1 MIQSILCA
9 IDISQPGAER
19 GILQAAYRWS
29 QMEKA
34 ALGLV
39 TVVPD
44 FRFSVVGSY
53 FSDDHTAKVVSDTR
67 DALHKLTEEVLG
79 AEASAGIRHVV
90 AVGSV
95 YEEILKTARAA
106 RADMIVIGAHKPDL
120 KDYLLGPN
128 AARVARHAECSV
140 YVFRGNGA

>member
-9 IDISQPGAER
+9 IDISQPGAEQ
-19 GILQAAYRWS
+19 GILRAAHRWS
-29 QMEKA
+29 QMEGA
-34 ALGLV
+34 SLGLL

-44 FRFSVVGSY
+44 YRFSVVGSY
-53 FSDDHTAKVVSDTR
+53 FSDDHTSKVVSETR
-67 DALHKLTEEVLG
+67 AVLHKLTEDTLG
-79 AEASAGIRHVV
+79 AEESARIRHVV

-106 RADMIVIGAHKPDL
+106 QADMIVIGAHKPDL

-128 AARVARHAECSV
+128 ASRVARHAECSV
-140 YVFRGNGA
+140 FVYRGGST